1 MIGLVPPTVNVSREV
16 ARRFLLLRHLLAPPR
31 SLPAESE
38 SVMRVM
44 ERLGS
49 LQFDPIDVAGR
60 NHDLV
65 LLARIAGYRR
75 DWTEDLLYRERR
87 LYEAHNKGLSDP
99 PEGQLPWDPIT
110 RERKPARHT
119 AT

>member
-1 MIGLVPPTVNVSREV
+1 MSPARHVDRAT
-16 ARRFLLLRHLLAPPR
+16 ARRYLVLHHLLAPPR
-31 SLPAESE
+31 SLPPGED
-38 SVMRVM
+38 SVSCVF

-75 DWTEDLLYRERR
+75 EMTQRLTTPVVAGIERPVMST
-87 LYEAHNKGLSDP
+87 GP
-99 PEGQLPWDPIT
+99 
-110 RERKPARHT
+110 
-119 AT
+119 